1 MAISAA
7 LVADGGGKAKA
18 PAKQSTK
25 TTGLL
30 STLGNTIKKAAT
42 TIVKGAAAAI
52 ASAAEAAKKK
62 KAAEAAAKKKPTT
75 PTGSGAASAP
85 AASSAPAPA
94 STASAANANDLISWG
109 GSRFFVTPTF
119 VRSYKNLQISAS
131 CDTEDE
137 ESSGEKYAKKKNDGA
152 YKFNLTAILDKRL
165 GEADVRTEA
174 LRLAESARTG
184 TKDYVYNCG
193 SKLFTPQMMGTD
205 ATIKNIV
212 CTPGGDWI
220 SCEVDITLKQC
231 SKGDGTTGGSSST
244 GSGGGSGR
252 YYKVQI
258 SGMSE
263 LKIWATSV
271 QGAVT
276 KGCGANYTGYV
287 SVDGTTHYVNKGKI
301 DDAYMKEDK
310 KKDTVKGAKDSAK
323 KTTEDAKKASD
334 YLTKKFDSLKPAKT
348 TVPKVTPA
356 KPGTK
361 VHMVR

>member
-7 LVADGGGKAKA
+7 LIIAAGRSGKAKI

-25 TTGLL
+25 TTGVL
-30 STLGNTIKKAAT
+30 TLQGNTIKKAASAT
-42 TIVKGAAAAI
+42 TVKGAAAAI

-75 PTGSGAASAP
+75 PTGSGAAS
-85 AASSAPAPA
+85 APA

-137 ESSGEKYAKKKNDGA
+137 ESGGEKYARKKNDGA

-193 SKLFTPQMMGTD
+193 SKLFTPQMMGAD

-212 CTPGGDWI
+212 CTPGGEWI

-231 SKGDGTTGGSSST
+231 SKNDGTTGGSSST

-287 SVDGTTHYVNKGKI
+287 TVDGTTHYVNKGKI

-323 KTTEDAKKASD
+323 KTTDDAKKASD

-348 TVPKVTPA
+348 TTPKVTPA
-356 KPGTK
+356 KPGNR